1 MKKIFGIIIVTVF
14 CSTYLSAA
22 DKTWNPPSYKMYT
35 QTLTEKVMASHPELI
50 SATFHGPVPGKTKV
64 YTMFGGSYIDRIGNA
79 DDDDDIMVIEKG
91 ITILDPRWHKTHD
104 PIQKYVVQLPLRNS
118 AGENIGLFVLAY
130 HRNNNS
136 TQTDRDYLDS
146 ATSIRDTIAQEIPSY
161 DALFAPAK

>member
-1 MKKIFGIIIVTVF
+1 MKKILGIIIVTVF

-104 PIQKYVVQLPLRNS
+104 PIQKYVLQLPLRNS

-161 DALFAPAK
+161 DALFSPAK

>member
-1 MKKIFGIIIVTVF
+1 MKKILGIIIVTVF

-161 DALFAPAK
+161 DALFSPAK